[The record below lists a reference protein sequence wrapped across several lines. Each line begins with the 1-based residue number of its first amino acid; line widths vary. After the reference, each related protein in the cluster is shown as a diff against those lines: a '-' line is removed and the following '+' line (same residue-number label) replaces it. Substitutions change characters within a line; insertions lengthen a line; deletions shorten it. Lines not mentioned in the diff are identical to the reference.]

1 MQTTHDLD
9 LAIQDSIALENA
21 KTERELHYVVRNIEA
36 RHKIEGISPMALEA
50 WETEKARHI
59 RRIYSVVAA

>member
-21 KTERELHYVVRNIEA
+21 KTERELHYVVRNIES

-50 WETEKARHI
+50 WEAEKAQHI